1 MQLSARILT
10 ALAVLAFVVTIVV
23 GNSSETQ
30 EVSAATGTI
39 DALNVGTCSTNNAD
53 VFSLANDC
61 TQKDAFFQQNP
72 LEAIIEV
79 ETVYATYAH
88 DPITGDEGPR
98 AIITDGD
105 KLIIS
110 VTDKGRDR
118 RDPVLIVADN
128 DVEGTGAGDPDP
140 ILKADPSASR
150 RLLSIV
156 SGLMTT

>member
-61 TQKDAFFQQNP
+61 SQKDAFYQQVE
-72 LEAIIEV
+72 LDAIIEV
-79 ETVYATYAH
+79 DTVYATYAH

-118 RDPVLIVADN
+118 RDPVLIVTD
-128 DVEGTGAGDPDP
+128 TGFGRSQRWWCEATLTP
-140 ILKADPSASR
+140 
-150 RLLSIV
+150 
-156 SGLMTT
+156 